1 MEPYILKGAISKDER
16 GSIKHNNTFDL
27 LGVRRMYIIQNRDT
41 EFVRGWK
48 GHKVESRWFVALSG
62 SFTIR
67 MIKIDQWENPSPDL
81 EQLTFQ
87 LSYDLPDVLYT
98 PPGYVTAIV
107 ANDEGSLLLT
117 MSDYL
122 LGITND
128 DCIYPIDYFKD

>member
-27 LGVRRMYIIQNRDT
+27 LGVRRMYIIQNRDI

-87 LSYDLPDVLYT
+87 ISHDLPDVLYT
-98 PPGYVTAIV
+98 PPGYVTAIR